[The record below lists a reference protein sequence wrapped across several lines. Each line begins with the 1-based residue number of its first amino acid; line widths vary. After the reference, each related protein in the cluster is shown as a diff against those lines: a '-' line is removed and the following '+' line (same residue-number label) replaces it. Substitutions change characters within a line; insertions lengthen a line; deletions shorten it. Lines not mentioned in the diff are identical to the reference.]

1 MKLILTSAFIC
12 LAVALGLRAD
22 LHRRRLSF
30 VRCAGWG
37 VLPVLDVTSVAT
49 TIAFAAS
56 LSIQTA
62 RPFGIVASVLSLLFL
77 WAEGRRQIQLQRPA
91 GIVAGEWLVL
101 FGAYLAFGEA
111 DGLGAAGW
119 ILPMITGALLL
130 AFVVPPFLKGKEEH
144 RILDQIRSQGESVQ
158 HEWAPPTAECP
169 FPERWRMLD
178 AQSAEI
184 EVLDFLKALVLTVK
198 PDLILE
204 TGTFIGHSA
213 IKMAEGLKTN
223 GFGRLITVEFDPE
236 VFAKAKENIE
246 ASGVA
251 DWIDARNASSLET
264 TVNGPIDILYSD
276 SDLHIRESEVR
287 RFLPQ
292 VREGGLVLI
301 HDANS
306 SFKAVREAALRLEQE
321 GLLSVLLLPTP
332 RGLVV
337 AQRPTASIHADS
349 RKGTRSK

>member
-1 MKLILTSAFIC
+1 M
-12 LAVALGLRAD
+12 G
-22 LHRRRLSF
+22 
-30 VRCAGWG
+30 
-37 VLPVLDVTSVAT
+37 
-49 TIAFAAS
+49 
-56 LSIQTA
+56 
-62 RPFGIVASVLSLLFL
+62 
-77 WAEGRRQIQLQRPA
+77 PA
-91 GIVAGEWLVL
+91 YGG
-101 FGAYLAFGEA
+101 
-111 DGLGAAGW
+111 
-119 ILPMITGALLL
+119 M
-130 AFVVPPFLKGKEEH
+130 
-144 RILDQIRSQGESVQ
+144 
-158 HEWAPPTAECP
+158 P
-169 FPERWRMLD
+169 FPGKMEMFD

-184 EVLDFLKALVLTVK
+184 EVLEFLKALVVTVK

-213 IKMAEGLKTN
+213 IKMAEGLEAN

-236 VFAKAKENIE
+236 VFARAKQNIE

-251 DWIDARNASSLET
+251 AWIDARNASSLDT
-264 TVNGPIDILYSD
+264 IVSGQIDILYSD
-276 SDLHIRESEVR
+276 SDIHIRESEVR

-337 AQRPTASIHADS
+337 AQKPTPSTHRI
-349 RKGTRSK
+349 